1 MEHEKAEAV
10 IQMEE
15 FKKSLESTRADL
27 VSASSQHKMAKAQ
40 IDMLNKE
47 KGVALRDN
55 AASYEQS
62 IQLETQV
69 CHMACSPAHACTC
82 STSTCMYM

>member
-1 MEHEKAEAV
+1 MQFDALKQNLDV
-10 IQMEE
+10 
-15 FKKSLESTRADL
+15 TRTDL
-27 VSASSQHKMAKAQ
+27 VSASGKFKIAKSQ

-55 AASYEQS
+55 AASYEQT

-69 CHMACSPAHACTC
+69 
-82 STSTCMYM
+82 